1 MRVSSFLPEVCHRT
15 RQHVSIR
22 LDSTLSELEEAL
34 ATAHLARCAACSEF
48 ASDLEG
54 FTETLRTAP
63 LAEPS
68 MPFELPRRPSRFSAA
83 RASSAAVAAITV
95 TVALSG
101 ITLSGVV
108 GIDPAPARISA
119 SDVESAHDRM
129 LLKEQLMREIDT
141 ANVPLKKGV
150 PRGFEAA
157 KDATVNA
164 TGSSR

>member
-1 MRVSSFLPEVCHRT
+1 
-15 RQHVSIR
+15 VSIR
-22 LDSTLSELEEAL
+22 LDSTLSELEEVL
-34 ATAHLARCAACSEF
+34 VTAHLARCAACSEF
-48 ASDLEG
+48 ASDLEA

-83 RASSAAVAAITV
+83 RVSSAAVAAITV
-95 TVALSG
+95 AIALSG

-108 GIDPAPARISA
+108 GLDPAPARISA
-119 SDVESAHDRM
+119 ADVQAAHERM
-129 LLKEQLMREIDT
+129 VLKDQLMREMDIAD
-141 ANVPLKKGV
+141 VPLKKRV

-157 KDATVNA
+157 KDATVSA